1 MHGGVDALQRTA
13 DPVDALLV
21 VAVPALM
28 LTLGFLPGLLC
39 GLLAA
44 SGHFLIMYSQTPILR
59 VYSGADAR
67 SLGSNTV
74 RSAAQRAIL
83 DSQLPRCVSLIS
95 LHGYLFFGSAPQLS
109 HAVAKLLSAREAAA
123 AAATGEPSTEHTMA
137 MTPAAG
143 RPWFV
148 IVDLRHVLGVDFGTV
163 EELVKLR
170 AAIERAGGA
179 LRCAAPPKHVAAAIE
194 RSARGTLGRML
205 GFDETLRECEESVL
219 RAHAPAGGA
228 AAVALAGVVEAS
240 LLLAL
245 SPHLIR
251 QPSADSVSMVR
262 TLLQMGERWRV
273 VGGQQIWTQTEFA
286 SFYVIVL
293 SGEHELRRDG
303 HLIEIAVPGAML
315 GFLQTLARGT
325 RQTSL
330 TCTSAG
336 EMLVVSAGLHAR
348 LRKEQPRLERL
359 LSDAMLTRLADEYR
373 HWILHHAA
381 RADGPSRGSAAEPG
395 QAVDLSLSVKRSAQ
409 RLVQLRDSAEQA
421 DV

>member
-1 MHGGVDALQRTA
+1 
-13 DPVDALLV
+13 
-21 VAVPALM
+21 
-28 LTLGFLPGLLC
+28 
-39 GLLAA
+39 
-44 SGHFLIMYSQTPILR
+44 
-59 VYSGADAR
+59 
-67 SLGSNTV
+67 
-74 RSAAQRAIL
+74 
-83 DSQLPRCVSLIS
+83 
-95 LHGYLFFGSAPQLS
+95 
-109 HAVAKLLSAREAAA
+109 
-123 AAATGEPSTEHTMA
+123 
-137 MTPAAG
+137 
-143 RPWFV
+143 
-148 IVDLRHVLGVDFGTV
+148 
-163 EELVKLR
+163 
-170 AAIERAGGA
+170 
-179 LRCAAPPKHVAAAIE
+179 
-194 RSARGTLGRML
+194 ML

-336 EMLVVSAGLHAR
+336 RCS
-348 LRKEQPRLERL
+348 
-359 LSDAMLTRLADEYR
+359 
-373 HWILHHAA
+373 W
-381 RADGPSRGSAAEPG
+381 
-395 QAVDLSLSVKRSAQ
+395 
-409 RLVQLRDSAEQA
+409 
-421 DV
+421 

>member
-1 MHGGVDALQRTA
+1 
-13 DPVDALLV
+13 
-21 VAVPALM
+21 
-28 LTLGFLPGLLC
+28 
-39 GLLAA
+39 
-44 SGHFLIMYSQTPILR
+44 
-59 VYSGADAR
+59 
-67 SLGSNTV
+67 
-74 RSAAQRAIL
+74 
-83 DSQLPRCVSLIS
+83 
-95 LHGYLFFGSAPQLS
+95 
-109 HAVAKLLSAREAAA
+109 
-123 AAATGEPSTEHTMA
+123 
-137 MTPAAG
+137 
-143 RPWFV
+143 
-148 IVDLRHVLGVDFGTV
+148 
-163 EELVKLR
+163 
-170 AAIERAGGA
+170 
-179 LRCAAPPKHVAAAIE
+179 
-194 RSARGTLGRML
+194 
-205 GFDETLRECEESVL
+205 
-219 RAHAPAGGA
+219 
-228 AAVALAGVVEAS
+228 
-240 LLLAL
+240 
-245 SPHLIR
+245 
-251 QPSADSVSMVR
+251 MVR

-330 TCTSAG
+330 TCTSGG

-359 LSDAMLTRLADEYR
+359 LSDAMLARLADEYR